1 MITTNK
7 KPIVA
12 NKDGYYPINL
22 FYYVED
28 EKGYWAKGVT
38 IQEALSKIKK
48 LSRKTPKKYFLNIFA
63 VTNPNANVE
72 DVIKEVE
79 VYDRNISWQTENSQL
94 IKLGIQIG

>member
-1 MITTNK
+1 MITTRK
-7 KPIVA
+7 QPIVA
-12 NKDGYYPINL
+12 DEGGYYPIDL

-63 VTNPNANVE
+63 ITNPNVSVE
-72 DVIKEVE
+72 DAIKEVE
-79 VYDRNISWQTENSQL
+79 VRDTAISWQTNNTQL
-94 IKLGIQIG
+94 IKFGIQIG